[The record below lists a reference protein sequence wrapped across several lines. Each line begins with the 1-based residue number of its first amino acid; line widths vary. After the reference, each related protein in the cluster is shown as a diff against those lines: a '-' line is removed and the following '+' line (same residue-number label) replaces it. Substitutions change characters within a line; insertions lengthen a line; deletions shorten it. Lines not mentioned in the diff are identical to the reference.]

1 MSRFSNA
8 KILKMMGYKNIS
20 YASNGEQALQ
30 KIKESTEGFDFILLD
45 WNMPVLTGIEFL
57 KTLRT
62 FKDKGICVET
72 KVIMITAE
80 SSVPKVLEAMSNGAH
95 EFIVKPVSLKVLSK
109 KINGLIE
116 QTAKEA

>member
-1 MSRFSNA
+1 
-8 KILKMMGYKNIS
+8 
-20 YASNGEQALQ
+20 
-30 KIKESTEGFDFILLD
+30 
-45 WNMPVLTGIEFL
+45 
-57 KTLRT
+57 
-62 FKDKGICVET
+62 
-72 KVIMITAE
+72 MITAE